1 MIRDANWSH
10 DNLLLF
16 KMTLYLF
23 TSLSNTLC
31 FLFSLKDPLLF
42 VKAYRRLT
50 AYGPIM
56 MTLETS
62 NHKKDNQLE
71 DLQRQIGKMQLQGDS
86 AVKSAES
93 AKSNVAAKHSV
104 EEIVNL

>member
-1 MIRDANWSH
+1 
-10 DNLLLF
+10 
-16 KMTLYLF
+16 
-23 TSLSNTLC
+23 
-31 FLFSLKDPLLF
+31 
-42 VKAYRRLT
+42 
-50 AYGPIM
+50 M

-86 AVKSAES
+86 VVESAES
-93 AKSNVAAKHSV
+93 ARSNVAAKYSV